1 MLLAI
6 DVGNTH
12 TVIGIYR
19 DADRVAPFHMWRIA
33 TNKQDTADDVLA
45 RIIPLFSAAGIR
57 VCDIRAAAIASVVPA
72 LTQSWTQAVSSG
84 SNAQTYV
91 CTADAA
97 CDANLFSE
105 SYPNPREIGADRVAD
120 AVAARVLF
128 GSPVV
133 VVDFGTATNIEV
145 ISKSGHF
152 IGGIIAPGVK
162 TGADALFSH
171 ATRLSA
177 ITLASPPE
185 AIGTSTE
192 EAICSGIV
200 LGEAD
205 RVDGLVRRIF
215 KQLGYTAPVVA
226 TGGLAELIAKH
237 STEIT
242 DVLPEL
248 TLEGLRLLATAALG
262 EGDGTA
268 ASGEELSFEPSSV

>member
-1 MLLAI
+1 MFLSI

-12 TVIGIYR
+12 TVIGVYR
-19 DADRVAPFHMWRIA
+19 SGDRITPFHMWRIA

-45 RIIPLFSAAGIR
+45 RVIPLFSAA
-57 VCDIRAAAIASVVPA
+57 DIRIRDIQASAIASVVPA
-72 LTQSWTQAVSSG
+72 LTESWTCAISNGSS
-84 SNAQTYV
+84 AQTYV

-97 CDANLFSE
+97 CGANLFSE
-105 SYPNPREIGADRVAD
+105 NYPNPHEIGADRVAD
-120 AVAARVLF
+120 AVAARALF

-145 ISKSGHF
+145 IDENGLF

-177 ITLASPPE
+177 TALSSPSAAVGTNTE
-185 AIGTSTE
+185 DAIR
-192 EAICSGIV
+192 SGIV

-215 KQLGYTAPVVA
+215 KQLGRKAPVVA
-226 TGGLAELIAKH
+226 TGGFATLIAAH
-237 STEIT
+237 SSEIT

-248 TLEGLRLLATAALG
+248 TLEGLRLLASA
-262 EGDGTA
+262 EM
-268 ASGEELSFEPSSV
+268 PQRI

>member
-1 MLLAI
+1 MFLAI

-12 TVIGIYR
+12 TVIGVYR
-19 DADRVAPFHMWRIA
+19 DADRVAPFRMWRIA
-33 TNKQDTADDVLA
+33 TNKQDTADDILA
-45 RIIPLFSAAGIR
+45 RTTPLFGASG
-57 VCDIRAAAIASVVPA
+57 VCFGDMHAAAIASVVPA
-72 LTQSWTQAVSSG
+72 LAQSWTQAIGDASS
-84 SNAQTYV
+84 AQIFM
-91 CTADAA
+91 CSADAA
-97 CDANLFSE
+97 REANLLSE

-120 AVAARVLF
+120 AVAARALF

-145 ISKSGHF
+145 IDKSGCF

-177 ITLASPPE
+177 VTLASPPE
-185 AIGTSTE
+185 AIGTNTE
-192 EAICSGIV
+192 EAIRSGIV

-215 KQLGYTAPVVA
+215 KQLGHTAPVVA

-237 STEIT
+237 SAEIT

-262 EGDGTA
+262 EGDGIA